1 MKKVTW
7 LVVLALMVSMIA
19 MPAMAEGTYAQAPM
33 FDEKVESGELA
44 PVEERLPE
52 EPKLAHEILD
62 EYLDMEIGN
71 YGGTLRLTTS
81 VVNWDADG
89 FIGMNEGLM
98 SMSSTNSGEIIPN
111 VLGGCEVN
119 DDMTEFTFTLRKGLK
134 WSDGTEVTMD
144 DVKFGI
150 ENFVF
155 NEELTPTIAAS
166 MRDGGLTNGDPFTF
180 EVIDDNTFKL
190 TFKLT

>member
-119 DDMTEFTFTLRKGLK
+119 DDMTEFLHPAQGPEVVRRRRSHHGRCEVRHRKLRVQRGADSHYRRLHARRRPDHRRSLHLR
-134 WSDGTEVTMD
+134 SD
-144 DVKFGI
+144 
-150 ENFVF
+150 
-155 NEELTPTIAAS
+155 
-166 MRDGGLTNGDPFTF
+166 
-180 EVIDDNTFKL
+180 
-190 TFKLT
+190 